1 MFKSSSK
8 SANGLFCGCIK
19 GSSETFTLQSEGLSA
34 LGHDLQLAVG
44 VGWGWVSTGHWV
56 GIGFGGNNEMK
67 VNTSHSMAEAADS
80 MTVR

>member
-44 VGWGWVSTGHWV
+44 ASGGDGFRLGTGL
-56 GIGFGGNNEMK
+56 GLGSGATM
-67 VNTSHSMAEAADS
+67 
-80 MTVR
+80 R